1 MKHACSSMV
10 PVCLPIIIILCVVIV
25 EIQTTMHMGSLRS
38 HVIGSISP
46 WHAGVLAWS

>member
-10 PVCLPIIIILCVVIV
+10 PVCLSIIIILCVVIV
-25 EIQTTMHMGSLRS
+25 EIQTTMHMGSLS
-38 HVIGSISP
+38 SIGSISP